1 MTCKCDSLSAAMLS
15 EPVTFQRSVKT
26 PDGAGGFTETWG
38 TLAGAPTFAHAKYL
52 SGSERW
58 ANARTEATSKIKA
71 TTRYFDGLLESDAVV
86 IRSRRCNIR
95 FINNVEFK
103 DRWLEIELGE
113 GVAV

>member
-1 MTCKCDSLSAAMLS
+1 MTCKCDDFSAGMLS

-26 PDGAGGFTETWG
+26 TDGAGGFTEAWG
-38 TLAGAPTFAHAKYL
+38 ALAGAPTFAHAKYL

-58 ANARTEATSKIKA
+58 ASARVEATSRIRIA
-71 TTRYFDGLLESDAVV
+71 VRWFDGLLESDAVV

-95 FINNVEFK
+95 FINNVEFR